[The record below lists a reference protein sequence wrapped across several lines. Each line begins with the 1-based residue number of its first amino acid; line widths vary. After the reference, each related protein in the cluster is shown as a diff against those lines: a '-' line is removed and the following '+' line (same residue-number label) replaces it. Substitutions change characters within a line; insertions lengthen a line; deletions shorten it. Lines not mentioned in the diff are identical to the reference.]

1 MTARIDFY
9 ENELVPK
16 NQGGQSIGVVQL
28 ALVLIA
34 IVIMFVTAG
43 PEPSDLITFAILI
56 LLETALGGIKNSG
69 NRFSDSTVE
78 KLAQFSDEEIKQ
90 VVGHKHLNLALR
102 QVREWEE
109 STG

>member
-1 MTARIDFY
+1 
-9 ENELVPK
+9 
-16 NQGGQSIGVVQL
+16 
-28 ALVLIA
+28 
-34 IVIMFVTAG
+34 MFVTAG

-78 KLAQFSDEEIKQ
+78 RLAQLSDGEIKKL
-90 VVGHKHLNLALR
+90 VKRKYFGLALR

-109 STG
+109 STD